1 MAGTVVAMDVRMAAA
16 LAQGVDD
23 VAAFCRAQGISRES
37 YYKWKRRFETEGL
50 DGLRERSRRPSVVPN
65 ATPAEVED
73 AIVRARKEL
82 ADAGEFNGPFSIA
95 GHLAGQGVSPVP
107 SRATIARILS
117 RRGQVRPQP
126 RKRPRSSYRRFQAA
140 RPNEMWQSD
149 WTEWHLAEGVT
160 GRRPVAIAATLD
172 DHSRLLVGIAAGT
185 GDGTSELVWA
195 VMADAIGQWGVP
207 MSSLTDNGLCY
218 TTARRAG
225 MRPAAF
231 EANLAA
237 LGCQSIAS
245 TPYHP
250 QTCGKIER
258 FWQTLKKWLRARE
271 TSRGAYRT
279 LAALNSDL
287 AVFAE
292 HYNTRRPHRA
302 HNGATPAAV
311 FAATV
316 KARPAARPLP
326 ASTQLY
332 RTHVGTGGTVTV
344 SRPGAASQ
352 LRVHVGG
359 RYKELPVTVLQD
371 GVRVAIFSGTT
382 LIRALDVDP
391 TKTYQPL
398 GPASKR

>member
-1 MAGTVVAMDVRMAAA
+1 MAAA

-23 VAAFCRAQGISRES
+23 VAAFCRAQGISRQS
-37 YYKWKRRFETEGL
+37 YYKWRKRFETEGL
-50 DGLRERSRRPSVVPN
+50 DGLRDRSRRPNVIMN
-65 ATPAEVED
+65 ATPGEVED

-95 GHLAGQGVSPVP
+95 DRLAARGVSPVP

-149 WTEWHLAEGVT
+149 WTGWQLADG
-160 GRRPVAIAATLD
+160 RPVAIAGTLD
-172 DHSRLLVGIAAGT
+172 DHSRLLVGIGAGS
-185 GDGTSELVWA
+185 GDGNGELVWA
-195 VMADAIGQWGVP
+195 VMAAAIGAYGVP

-218 TTARRAG
+218 TTARRPDHK
-225 MRPAAF
+225 PADFQAH
-231 EANLAA
+231 LPA
-237 LGCQSIAS
+237 LGCRSIAS
-245 TPYHP
+245 SPYHP

-271 TSRGAYRT
+271 IRHGAYRT
-279 LAALNSDL
+279 LAALNADL

-302 HNGATPAAV
+302 LSGRTPATV
-311 FAATV
+311 FRATV
-316 KARPAARPLP
+316 KARPSERPLP
-326 ASTQLY
+326 ASTQIY
-332 RTHVGTGGTVTV
+332 HTHVGTGGTVAV
-344 SRPGAASQ
+344 SRPTGRGQ
-352 LRVHVGG
+352 LQVHVGA
-359 RYKELPVTVLQD
+359 RYKQLPVTVLQD
-371 GVRVAIFSGTT
+371 GNRVTIFSGNT

-391 TKTYQPL
+391 TTTYQPL
-398 GPASKR
+398 RRPRQH